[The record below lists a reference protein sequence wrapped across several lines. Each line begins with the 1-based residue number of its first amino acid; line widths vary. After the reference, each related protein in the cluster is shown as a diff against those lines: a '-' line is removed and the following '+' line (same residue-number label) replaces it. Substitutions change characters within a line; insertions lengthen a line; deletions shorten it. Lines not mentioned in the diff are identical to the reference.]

1 MALLPP
7 SMRAASGASSSA
19 STADPAGAFERTLR
33 VALEG
38 SSSQPSAVLSALL
51 ADAKLMRDAQALFDQ
66 IVPRA
71 SPLSSG
77 SSAASSLSAE
87 RRAAVAAGG
96 GAMPPSPFSSAFAR
110 LGQREGA
117 GPDANEKLSALAAV
131 VATGVTR
138 EIQQEKRQERALATG
153 NAVVSG
159 EATSKRKRQHEGG
172 LGGDYAGKNG
182 KRPGEEL
189 EDDSSDDDA
198 VSSSRPTWD
207 LIALLT
213 DANVSFSAFLRHFT
227 SLFDRLLLN
236 PELLEVATQLKEE
249 FTIATVLY
257 EKYRVLWK
265 KLVPPVATGHVHEP
279 RAGAHSHGHSHTD
292 ASHSREEEDEVE
304 REREPEQQR
313 TPPPRVR
320 KMSDVLLQQ
329 LVSVDRHQQLHDA
342 GWLLFLIAKRR
353 LSGQYAG
360 LGQLYYL
367 LLAVLHLVLSNLLA
381 PSVEAEVAAALS
393 ALGAAASST
402 NGSGHASSEDMN
414 NVKILDAL
422 CANPKVDQ
430 HEVTRATVHLD
441 QILLQMREVQDFL
454 LLPQSSSATAVA
466 AATASGGG
474 FARWFAAA
482 VLNAD
487 VIPENLSRLSKYYKN
502 EFVDG
507 CGKLDERFYLDAAA
521 HQIIMG
527 PKPVPAAVSS
537 HPPLTSS
544 GNSSALSSPVLTKRP
559 ARSDRLMPPNPFSSP
574 VRTPQRRDS
583 NASIRGTS
591 TPSGTHASGTQG
603 PPPSPFTRQ
612 AWQFNGSSPPPS
624 TSLLGSRAAM
634 HTPNTRAFL
643 HTATTH
649 RDSPFVAQTPVTA
662 AVETSNWVRD
672 TLSSADG
679 FVSPTLERFFKECTN
694 DPTGHIASIMQELSQ
709 KLMRSRRRAL
719 GLTPTPN
726 LGDENENTTQQ
737 QVLMM
742 SEYSEVDGSLQK
754 IKNLAV
760 ALFYSVLEALLL
772 SERDRLRTTNFS
784 SLLNNETFV
793 SSLYACSLE
802 VVLKAHSLITLSFP
816 FLLDILGV
824 NAFDFGK
831 IVESFVKHTPKLPNV
846 LKRHMRDLE
855 QTILDSLAWRSDSG
869 LYVVLTGDS
878 KPSSTESSL
887 LASLTNGT
895 PATGNTSSANARTS
909 VLQLFFRKVLSLA
922 ASRIFRLGNLL
933 ELDAKYLNQVWTAIK
948 ECISSHHSLL
958 KDRHLD
964 QVILCSLYGV
974 CKVNHVRP
982 EVTFKRVLDSYKKLH
997 SFSHPGAVGGGS
1009 STPISLTRNSND
1021 VIRNIKLDDDSRGD
1035 IIKFYNRCYIPTMKV
1050 FMLQFQVVDKQM
1062 AAADAVVAS
1071 ATGTNASASQAPP
1084 GFTPRQGGSSVV
1096 ASSTSDTEIVAEA
1109 AAAAVEKVMKAY
1121 GLPPGPGTPNRPA
1134 RRGSGLSASPR
1145 MISSPISSL
1154 QMFSTSEVQP
1164 LPVSV
1169 HQTSPKRVLASNIY
1183 MSPLQ
1188 QSRLHHRSHLTPRSH
1203 ALYAFGES
1211 PSRDLALINRAVN
1224 TSMTRTRVMVPPPL
1238 VLTESHEEE
1247 EEEEETSESNSAAST
1262 PTNSVAQAK
1271 RRRVG

>member
-1 MALLPP
+1 MAPPPLPLP
-7 SMRAASGASSSA
+7 LSMRGASSVASA
-19 STADPAGAFERTLR
+19 EPAGAFERTLR
-33 VALEG
+33 LTLQG
-38 SSSQPSAVLSALL
+38 SSSLPTSSSAVLSALL
-51 ADAKLMRDAQALFDQ
+51 ADARLLRDAQSLFEQ

-71 SPLSSG
+71 SPLSG
-77 SSAASSLSAE
+77 SSASSSLSSE

-96 GAMPPSPFSSAFAR
+96 GALPPSPFSSSFAR
-110 LGQREGA
+110 LTPRES
-117 GPDANEKLSALAAV
+117 PDASEKLSALAAV

-138 EIQQEKRQERALATG
+138 EIQMEKRQERAAIG
-153 NAVVSG
+153 AIGAIGANAANGGADVVMANG
-159 EATSKRKRQHEGG
+159 EATGKRKREDGG
-172 LGGDYAGKNG
+172 HSAD
-182 KRPGEEL
+182 
-189 EDDSSDDDA
+189 SDDDA
-198 VSSSRPTWD
+198 VSSPARPTWD

-265 KLVPPVATGHVHEP
+265 KLVPPMTSGHVHEP
-279 RAGAHSHGHSHTD
+279 RVGGAHGHV
-292 ASHSREEEDEVE
+292 HSEEVE
-304 REREPEQQR
+304 REREPENQR
-313 TPPPRVR
+313 TPPPRTR

-353 LSGQYAG
+353 LSTQYAG

-367 LLAVLHLVLSNLLA
+367 LLAVLHLVLSNLSA

-402 NGSGHASSEDMN
+402 SNGGGHDSSSGDLN
-414 NVKILDAL
+414 NTKILDVL

-441 QILLQMREVQDFL
+441 EILLQMRGEQGFL
-454 LLPQSSSATAVA
+454 LTPETSAT
-466 AATASGGG
+466 GGG
-474 FARWFAAA
+474 LARAFASA
-482 VLNAD
+482 VLSTD
-487 VIPENLSRLSKYYKN
+487 VIPENVSRLSEFYKI
-502 EFVDG
+502 EYVDG

-521 HQIIMG
+521 HQVIMG
-527 PKPVPAAVSS
+527 PKPVLAASS
-537 HPPLTSS
+537 AHPPLASS
-544 GNSSALSSPVLTKRP
+544 GSSSALSSPVLTKRP
-559 ARSDRLMPPNPFSSP
+559 ARSDRLMPPTLFSSP
-574 VRTPQRRDS
+574 VRTPQRRES
-583 NASIRGTS
+583 NAAIRGTS
-591 TPSGTHASGTQG
+591 TPLSTHASGTPG

-624 TSLLGSRAAM
+624 TSSLLGSRAAM

-649 RDSPFVAQTPVTA
+649 QDSPFVAQTPVTA

-672 TLSSADG
+672 TLASADG
-679 FVSPTLERFFKECTN
+679 FFVTSALEMFFKECTN
-694 DPTGHIASIMQELSQ
+694 DPTDHIARILQDLSQ
-709 KLMRSRRRAL
+709 KLMTSRRRAM
-719 GLTPTPN
+719 GLTPTPTFD
-726 LGDENENTTQQ
+726 DENENSMQQ
-737 QVLMM
+737 ILMG
-742 SEYSEVDGSLQK
+742 EYSEVDGSLQK
-754 IKNLAV
+754 TKNLAI

-816 FLLDILGV
+816 FLLDIIGV

-869 LYVVLTGDS
+869 LYVVLAGDS
-878 KPSSTESSL
+878 KPSSSESSM

-922 ASRIFRLGNLL
+922 ASRIFRLGTLL

-958 KDRHLD
+958 RDRHLD

-982 EVTFKRVLDSYKKLH
+982 EVTFKRVLDSYKNLH
-997 SFSHPGAVGGGS
+997 RSSHSGGAVGGN

-1050 FMLQFQVVDKQM
+1050 FMLQFQVADKQM

-1071 ATGTNASASQAPP
+1071 ASGVNATAGPQAPP
-1084 GFTPRQGGSSVV
+1084 GFTPRQAGSVV

-1121 GLPPGPGTPNRPA
+1121 GLPAGPGTPNRNV

-1154 QMFSTSEVQP
+1154 HMFSSAEVQSI
-1164 LPVSV
+1164 PVSV

-1211 PSRDLALINRAVN
+1211 PSRVS
-1224 TSMTRTRVMVPPPL
+1224 TCCL
-1238 VLTESHEEE
+1238 VYACCL
-1247 EEEEETSESNSAAST
+1247 
-1262 PTNSVAQAK
+1262 
-1271 RRRVG
+1271 G

>member
-1 MALLPP
+1 MKRSVKNRAKMAPPLLPP
-7 SMRAASGASSSA
+7 SMRGASSVA
-19 STADPAGAFERTLR
+19 AAAEPTGTFERTLR
-33 VALEG
+33 LTLESS
-38 SSSQPSAVLSALL
+38 SSSQSSAVLSALL
-51 ADAKLMRDAQALFDQ
+51 ADARLLRDAQTLFEQ

-71 SPLSSG
+71 SPLSS
-77 SSAASSLSAE
+77 SSATSSLSAE
-87 RRAAVAAGG
+87 RRAAVATGG
-96 GAMPPSPFSSAFAR
+96 GALPPSPFSSAFAR
-110 LGQREGA
+110 LGQREGS
-117 GPDANEKLSALAAV
+117 DASEKLSALAAV
-131 VATGVTR
+131 IATGVSR
-138 EIQQEKRQERALATG
+138 EIQQEKRQERAANANAANGNVMANDETTG
-153 NAVVSG
+153 
-159 EATSKRKRQHEGG
+159 KRKRQHEDG
-172 LGGDYAGKNG
+172 LSGDYARKY
-182 KRPGEEL
+182 GERCDEA
-189 EDDSSDDDA
+189 EDDSTDDDA
-198 VSSSRPTWD
+198 PLSSRPTWD

-213 DANVSFSAFLRHFT
+213 DANVSFSAFLRHYT

-236 PELLEVATQLKEE
+236 PELLEIATLLKEE

-265 KLVPPVATGHVHEP
+265 KLVPPVTTGHVHEP
-279 RAGAHSHGHSHTD
+279 RVGAHAQGHAHSHVD
-292 ASHSREEEDEVE
+292 SRDEVE

-353 LSGQYAG
+353 LSAQYAG

-367 LLAVLHLVLSNLLA
+367 LLAVLHLILSNLNP

-402 NGSGHASSEDMN
+402 NGGGHDNSSSGDMN
-414 NVKILDAL
+414 NAKILDAL

-430 HEVTRATVHLD
+430 HEVTRATIHLD
-441 QILLQMREVQDFL
+441 EVLLQLRAEPDFL
-454 LLPQSSSATAVA
+454 LLPQSSSATAA
-466 AATASGGG
+466 AAIASGGG
-474 FARWFAAA
+474 LARWFAAA

-487 VIPENLSRLSKYYKN
+487 VIPENVSRLSEYYKN
-502 EFVDG
+502 EYVDG

-521 HQIIMG
+521 HQVIMG
-527 PKPVPAAVSS
+527 PKPVPVASS
-537 HPPLTSS
+537 HPPLASS
-544 GNSSALSSPVLTKRP
+544 GQSSALSSPVPTKRP

-574 VRTPQRRDS
+574 VRTPQRRES
-583 NASIRGTS
+583 NASILGTS
-591 TPSGTHASGTQG
+591 TPSSTHVSGTPG

-612 AWQFNGSSPPPS
+612 AWQFHGSSPPPS
-624 TSLLGSRAAM
+624 TSLSSSRAAM

-649 RDSPFVAQTPVTA
+649 QDSPFIAQTPVTA

-679 FVSPTLERFFKECTN
+679 FVSPALEMFFKDCTN
-694 DPTGHIASIMQELSQ
+694 DPTDHIASILQDLSQ
-709 KLMRSRRRAL
+709 KLMTSRRRSM

-726 LGDENENTTQQ
+726 FDDESENTTQQ
-737 QVLMM
+737 LILM

-754 IKNLAV
+754 TKNLAV

-869 LYVVLTGDS
+869 LYVVLAGDS
-878 KPSSTESSL
+878 KPSSSESSL

-895 PATGNTSSANARTS
+895 PANGNTNSANARTS

-982 EVTFKRVLDSYKKLH
+982 EVTFKRVLDSYKQLH
-997 SFSHPGAVGGGS
+997 SSSHSGAVGGN

-1050 FMLQFQVVDKQM
+1050 FMLQFQVADKQM

-1071 ATGTNASASQAPP
+1071 ATGANVGASQAPP
-1084 GFTPRQGGSSVV
+1084 GFTPRQGGSVV
-1096 ASSTSDTEIVAEA
+1096 AASTSDTEIVAEA

-1121 GLPPGPGTPNRPA
+1121 GLPSGPGTPNRPV

-1154 QMFSTSEVQP
+1154 QMFSTTEVQP

-1211 PSRDLALINRAVN
+1211 PSRVSYWLVGRCCSTSDIVVNR
-1224 TSMTRTRVMVPPPL
+1224 
-1238 VLTESHEEE
+1238 
-1247 EEEEETSESNSAAST
+1247 
-1262 PTNSVAQAK
+1262 
-1271 RRRVG
+1271 